1 MGTVVLA
8 RILSVQTDR
17 EDQRLRG
24 QLTKGAALLI
34 AIATALGTFGGI
46 ATRSITADALYLQIA
61 IVLAS
66 LVGFGLAHYGK
77 ATAAA
82 LFLNSAC
89 SAIVT
94 LTASP
99 LFHSYQAGKIA
110 FVAPIL
116 LAGLLLGGRAV
127 LVFGSL
133 STLAAL
139 SIAVVEGSLARSESI
154 STVLILIVATGLTWL
169 IIRTLEQALARAREQ
184 TAAALAAERSLRE
197 QQALLEDANAEL
209 RSANQQ
215 QAALIELVRDLET
228 PAIPLLE
235 GVLALPLIGHID
247 TRRAN
252 ILTETTL
259 QAVHRERARVVL
271 IDITGVSVVDT
282 AVAQRIEQLA
292 QAIRLLGARVILTG
306 MRAEVAQTI
315 AAQGLDFSA
324 VETAGRLQDGVAR
337 VISEASQIVA
347 RPAMRAGNG
356 HESWS

>member
-1 MGTVVLA
+1 MLTRMLFVP
-8 RILSVQTDR
+8 TDR
-17 EDQRLRG
+17 EDLRLRG

-34 AIATALGTFGGI
+34 AMTTAIGVLGSI

-61 IVLAS
+61 IMLAS
-66 LVGFGLAHYGK
+66 LLGFGLAHAGRV
-77 ATAAA
+77 TAAA

-89 SAIVT
+89 FAIVT

-99 LFHSYQAGKIA
+99 LFHSYQAGRIA
-110 FVAPIL
+110 FVVPIL
-116 LAGLLLGGRAV
+116 LGGLLLGGHAV
-127 LVFGSL
+127 LVFGGL
-133 STLAAL
+133 ATLAAL
-139 SIAVVEGSLARSESI
+139 SIVLFEGSLGRTESI
-154 STVLILIVATGLTWL
+154 STILILVVATGLTWL
-169 IIRTLEQALARAREQ
+169 IIRTLEQALGKAREQ
-184 TAAALAAERSLRE
+184 TTAALAAERSLRE
-197 QQALLEDANAEL
+197 QQAMIEDANAEL

-215 QAALIELVRDLET
+215 QAALLELVRDLET

-252 ILTETTL
+252 LLTETTL

-271 IDITGVSVVDT
+271 IDITGVTVVDT

-337 VISEASQIVA
+337 VINEATHIVA
-347 RPAMRAGNG
+347 RPTMRTGNS
-356 HESWS
+356 HEAWS